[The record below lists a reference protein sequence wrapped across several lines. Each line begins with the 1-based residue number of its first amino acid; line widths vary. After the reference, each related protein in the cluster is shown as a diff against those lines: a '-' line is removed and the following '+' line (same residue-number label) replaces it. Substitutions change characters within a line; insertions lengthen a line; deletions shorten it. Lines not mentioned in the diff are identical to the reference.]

1 MLLRGAW
8 RGTLGI
14 MEVGNSISTLFMCQ
28 ENRELLEA
36 NCGRAVIKSSH
47 PNMNP
52 GDLDSTQA

>member
-1 MLLRGAW
+1 MA
-8 RGTLGI
+8 
-14 MEVGNSISTLFMCQ
+14 VGNSISTLFMCQ